1 MVIDSMWK
9 DLGASWAI
17 LLGIG
22 FMMLANGLQGTL
34 LGVRAG
40 LEGFST
46 FDTGIMMSGYFI
58 GMFIGSLWVPRLIS
72 RVGHIR
78 VFSALASL
86 ASISILF
93 HGVYIDPWLWMAMRI
108 ITGVSFAGFYVVT
121 ESWLNDRAS
130 NETRGKVLSVYM
142 VIVTGSMG
150 AGQFLLNLAEPGTI
164 SLFILI
170 SVVISFGLIPILL
183 TVKPAPSFSTSSK
196 MSIAALYRASPLA
209 LIGNGLTGMA
219 HGTIFGLG
227 AIYAVE
233 VLVDLQAISWFM
245 ACFLIGSLL
254 MQWPVGYISDLVGR
268 RGVMAGLS
276 VISIVC
282 CLLALAI
289 PTDSLLFYL
298 VIVGLGGAAIPMYS
312 ICIAYANDR
321 LEPHQIVAAS
331 GSLVM
336 VAGFGAMVGPIII
349 AFFMEL
355 FDVSFYFWGIAVV
368 FGIIF
373 FFTLLRIGARAG
385 VALEDQSSLVAGP
398 IGTPI
403 AEYLAP
409 DSVEYAEAVANDE
422 VEQLDLREDIT
433 ERQL

>member
-1 MVIDSMWK
+1 MWK

-40 LEGFST
+40 IEGFTT
-46 FDTGIMMSGYFI
+46 FTTGIMMSGYFI
-58 GMFIGSLWVPRLIS
+58 GMFVGSLAVPVLIS

-93 HGVYIDPWLWMAMRI
+93 HGIYIDPWLWMAMRV
-108 ITGVSFAGFYVVT
+108 ITGVCFAGFYVVT

-130 NETRGKVLSVYM
+130 NETRGKVLSIYM
-142 VIVTGSMG
+142 VIVTGGMG
-150 AGQFLLNLAEPGTI
+150 LGQFLLNAAEPEQI
-164 SLFILI
+164 DLFILI
-170 SVVISFGLIPILL
+170 SVIISFGLIPILL
-183 TVKPAPSFSTSSK
+183 TVKPAPSFDTSTK
-196 MSIAALYRASPLA
+196 MSLIELYRASPLA
-209 LIGNGLTGMA
+209 LIGNCLTGMA

-227 AIYAVE
+227 AIYASA
-233 VLVDLQAISWFM
+233 VLVDLAAIAWFM
-245 ACFLIGSLL
+245 ACFLIGSLIS
-254 MQWPVGYISDLVGR
+254 QWPVGYVSDLIGR
-268 RGVMAGLS
+268 RAIMAALS
-276 VISIVC
+276 IVSIVC

-289 PTDSLLFYL
+289 PTDSILFYL
-298 VIVGLGGAAIPMYS
+298 VIVGLGGAAMPMYS

-321 LEPHQIVAAS
+321 LEPQQIVAAS

-336 VAGFGAMVGPIII
+336 VAGFGAMTGPIVI
-349 AFFMEL
+349 AFFMDL
-355 FDVSFYFWGIAVV
+355 FDVWFYFWGIATV
-368 FGIIF
+368 FAIIF
-373 FFTLLRIGARAG
+373 FFTLIRIGARAG
-385 VALEDQSSLVAGP
+385 VALEDQSALVAGP

-403 AEYLAP
+403 AEYIAP
-409 DSVEYAEAVANDE
+409 DSVEYAEAVAKHE

>member
-1 MVIDSMWK
+1 MWK
-9 DLGASWAI
+9 ELGASWAI

-40 LEGFST
+40 IEGFST
-46 FDTGIMMSGYFI
+46 FNTGIMMSGYFI
-58 GMFIGSLWVPRLIS
+58 GMFIGSMLAPILVN

-108 ITGVSFAGFYVVT
+108 LTGISFAGFYVVT

-130 NETRGKVLSVYM
+130 NETRGKVLSIYM

-150 AGQFLLNLAEPGTI
+150 AGQFLLNMANPARI
-164 SLFILI
+164 DLFILI

-183 TVKPAPSFSTSSK
+183 TAKPAPAFATSSR
-196 MSIAALYRASPLA
+196 MSVLELYRASPLA
-209 LIGNGLTGMA
+209 VLGNCLTGMA

-227 AIYAVE
+227 AIYATVMLID
-233 VLVDLQAISWFM
+233 VKLISIFL
-245 ACFLIGSLL
+245 ACFLIGSLIA
-254 MQWPVGYISDLVGR
+254 QWPVGYISDHVGR
-268 RGVMAGLS
+268 RGVMAALS
-276 VISIVC
+276 LISIVC
-282 CLLALAI
+282 CVLAVVTAK
-289 PTDSLLFYL
+289 DSLMFYL
-298 VIVGLGGAAIPMYS
+298 IIVALGGAAMPMYS

-321 LEPHQIVAAS
+321 LEPHQIVGAS

-336 VAGFGAMVGPIII
+336 VAGFGAMTGPILI
-349 AFFMEL
+349 AYFMEL
-355 FDVSFYFWGIAVV
+355 FNIEFYFWGIGAVFSV
-368 FGIIF
+368 IF
-373 FFTLLRIGARAG
+373 FFTLIRIGSRAG
-385 VALEDQSSLVAGP
+385 VAIEDQSSLVAGP

-403 AEYLAP
+403 AEFIAP
-409 DSVEYAEAVANDE
+409 DSVEYAEAVANDD
-422 VEQLDLREDIT
+422 VEQLDQREDIT
-433 ERQL
+433 ERRL

>member
-1 MVIDSMWK
+1 MWK

-40 LEGFST
+40 IEGFST

-58 GMFIGSLWVPRLIS
+58 GMFIGSMWVPRLIS

-93 HGVYIDPWLWMAMRI
+93 HGVYIDPWLWMAMRVV
-108 ITGVSFAGFYVVT
+108 TGVSFAGFYVVT

-196 MSIAALYRASPLA
+196 MSIAELYRASPLA

-233 VLVDLQAISWFM
+233 VLVDLQAIAWFM

-276 VISIVC
+276 VISVVC

-321 LEPHQIVAAS
+321 LEPQQIVAAS

-336 VAGFGAMVGPIII
+336 VAGFGAMVGPIVI
-349 AFFMEL
+349 AFFMDL
-355 FDVSFYFWGIAVV
+355 LGVSFYFWGIAGV
-368 FGIIF
+368 FAIIF
-373 FFTLLRIGARAG
+373 FFTLIRIGSRAG
-385 VALEDQSSLVAGP
+385 VALEEQSWLVAGP

-403 AEYLAP
+403 AEYIAP
-409 DSVEYAEAVANDE
+409 DSVEYAEAVARHE
-422 VEQLDLREDIT
+422 VEQLDLREDVT

>member
-1 MVIDSMWK
+1 MWK
-9 DLGASWAI
+9 ELGASWAI

-40 LEGFST
+40 IEGFST
-46 FDTGIMMSGYFI
+46 FNTGIMMSGYFI
-58 GMFIGSLWVPRLIS
+58 GMFIGSMVAPILVN

-108 ITGVSFAGFYVVT
+108 LTGISFAGFYVVT

-130 NETRGKVLSVYM
+130 NETRGKVLSIYM

-150 AGQFLLNLAEPGTI
+150 AGQFLLNMANPARI
-164 SLFILI
+164 DLFILI

-183 TVKPAPSFSTSSK
+183 TAKPAPAFATSSR
-196 MSIAALYRASPLA
+196 MSVLELYRASPLA
-209 LIGNGLTGMA
+209 VLGNCLTGMA

-227 AIYAVE
+227 AIYATVMLID
-233 VLVDLQAISWFM
+233 VKLISIFM
-245 ACFLIGSLL
+245 ACFLIGSLIA
-254 MQWPVGYISDLVGR
+254 QWPVGYISDHVGR
-268 RGVMAGLS
+268 RGVMAALS
-276 VISIVC
+276 LISIVC
-282 CLLALAI
+282 CVLAVVTAK
-289 PTDSLLFYL
+289 DSLMFYL
-298 VIVGLGGAAIPMYS
+298 IIVALGGAAMPMYS

-321 LEPHQIVAAS
+321 LEPHQIVGAS

-336 VAGFGAMVGPIII
+336 VAGFGAMTGPILI
-349 AFFMEL
+349 AYFMEL
-355 FDVSFYFWGIAVV
+355 FNIEFYFWGIGAVFSV
-368 FGIIF
+368 IF
-373 FFTLLRIGARAG
+373 FFTLIRIGSRAG
-385 VALEDQSSLVAGP
+385 VAIEDQSSLVAGP

-403 AEYLAP
+403 AEFIAP
-409 DSVEYAEAVANDE
+409 DSVEYAEAVANDNI
-422 VEQLDLREDIT
+422 EQLDQREDIT
-433 ERQL
+433 ERRL

>member
-1 MVIDSMWK
+1 MWK

-40 LEGFST
+40 IEGFTT
-46 FDTGIMMSGYFI
+46 FHTGIIMSGYFI
-58 GMFIGSLWVPRLIS
+58 GMFIGSMIAPVLVN

-93 HGVYIDPWLWMAMRI
+93 HGVYIDAWLWMAMRV
-108 ITGVSFAGFYVVT
+108 ITGISFAGFYVVT

-142 VIVTGSMG
+142 LIVTGSLG
-150 AGQFLLNLAEPGTI
+150 AGQFLLNVAHPAKI
-164 SLFILI
+164 DLFILI
-170 SVVISFGLIPILL
+170 SAVISFGLIPILL

-196 MSIAALYRASPLA
+196 MSLGELYRASPLA
-209 LIGNGLTGMA
+209 VIGNCLTGMA

-227 AIYAVE
+227 AIYAAQ
-233 VLVDLQAISWFM
+233 VLFNTSSISLFM
-245 ACFLIGSLL
+245 ACFMIGSLIA
-254 MQWPVGYISDLVGR
+254 QWPVGYISDHVGR

-276 VISIVC
+276 VI
-282 CLLALAI
+282 AI
-289 PTDSLLFYL
+289 ICAIAAIYIPKQGILFYL
-298 VIVGLGGAAIPMYS
+298 VITSLGGAAMPMYS

-321 LEPHQIVAAS
+321 LEPHQIVGAS

-336 VAGFGAMVGPIII
+336 VAGIGAMIGPISI
-349 AFFMEL
+349 AYFMDLFSVDFF
-355 FDVSFYFWGIAVV
+355 FWGIAAV
-368 FGIIF
+368 FAMIF
-373 FFTLLRIGARAG
+373 VFTLIRIGSSAG
-385 VALEDQSSLVAGP
+385 VALEDQSHVVAGP
-398 IGTPI
+398 FGTPI

-409 DSVEYAEAVANDE
+409 DSLEYAEAVARHDVQE
-422 VEQLDLREDIT
+422 LDLHDDVT